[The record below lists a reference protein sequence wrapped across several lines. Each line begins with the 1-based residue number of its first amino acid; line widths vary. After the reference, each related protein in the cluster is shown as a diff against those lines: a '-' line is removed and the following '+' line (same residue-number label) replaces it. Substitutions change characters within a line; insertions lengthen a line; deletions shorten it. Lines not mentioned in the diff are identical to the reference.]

1 MDIYAGMD
9 VSDKATHLC
18 VVDGAGVVL
27 RRDVVASDPE
37 LDTRNNR
44 DFGDLIGRGAA

>member
-1 MDIYAGMD
+1 MGIYAGMD

-18 VVDGAGVVL
+18 VVDGEGVVI

-37 LDTRNNR
+37 VLAKWPNKSCH
-44 DFGDLIGRGAA
+44 DLSN